1 VELADANHHPF
12 TLAKLIS
19 ALRLVAWFCWLCGL
33 IAAIAAGWQAY
44 DRETVRTTWA
54 ELSRHVVLG
63 IRLQLTLLFGVVGTL
78 FFGGGLWR
86 AGVQQRR
93 DASSGGA

>member
-1 VELADANHHPF
+1 MAGDYLALPTTGAADRHRSIARPFRSIAILGDADAGYEPDTPEH
-12 TLAKLIS
+12 
-19 ALRLVAWFCWLCGL
+19 
-33 IAAIAAGWQAY
+33 
-44 DRETVRTTWA
+44 
-54 ELSRHVVLG
+54 
-63 IRLQLTLLFGVVGTL
+63 RLQLTLLFGVVGTL